1 MKMPVSMICIVCD
14 VKCVFEFVCRQV
26 QKEFDGGVLDLWPQR
41 QGEMTGGGARS
52 SRGRGDR
59 KGSD

>member
-41 QGEMTGGGARS
+41 QGEMTGGGGEKFKR
-52 SRGRGDR
+52 
-59 KGSD
+59 